1 MGIDTYQDESITP
14 LRCCVA
20 DIRAFYEALIH
31 PEIGGF
37 PPKNVYLMTDGEMEG
52 DRPTNANVL
61 FRLENIVDRVQ
72 PEDTFV
78 FYFSGHG
85 MIRKRNP
92 FLFSVNADGRSLTT
106 LASTVIRLEE
116 VRRICDAIPANQ
128 KLLILDACRND
139 PDVGKGDT
147 DNLLTEAFA
156 RNIQMPSVTAMLYA
170 CSVGERAY
178 KWNEIRHGVFSYYL
192 LEGLRGEATT
202 SDGDVTVA
210 TLTNYTQQ
218 QVVNWTREHLSGGK
232 TQTPW
237 LVLEGA
243 AEFVLTGEPY
253 RISILLRRARE

>member
-1 MGIDTYQDESITP
+1 
-14 LRCCVA
+14 
-20 DIRAFYEALIH
+20 
-31 PEIGGF
+31 
-37 PPKNVYLMTDGEMEG
+37 
-52 DRPTNANVL
+52 
-61 FRLENIVDRVQ
+61 
-72 PEDTFV
+72 
-78 FYFSGHG
+78 
-85 MIRKRNP
+85 
-92 FLFSVNADGRSLTT
+92 
-106 LASTVIRLEE
+106 
-116 VRRICDAIPANQ
+116 
-128 KLLILDACRND
+128 
-139 PDVGKGDT
+139 
-147 DNLLTEAFA
+147 
-156 RNIQMPSVTAMLYA
+156 MPSVTATLYA

-178 KWNEIRHGVFSYYL
+178 EWNERRHGVFSYYL